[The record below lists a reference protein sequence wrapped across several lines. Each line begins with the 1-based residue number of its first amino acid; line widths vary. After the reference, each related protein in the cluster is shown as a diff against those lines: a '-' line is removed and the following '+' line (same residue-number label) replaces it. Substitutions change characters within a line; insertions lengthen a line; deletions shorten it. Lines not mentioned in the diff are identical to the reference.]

1 MTTRTLPD
9 PRVQPTLTIP
19 EAGHIAYGLQRGA
32 SYGAASRGDLPTVRV
47 GRRLL
52 VPTAALY
59 ERLGL
64 PLPSA
69 VPAA

>member
-19 EAGHIAYGLQRGA
+19 EAGHIAYGIARGA
-32 SYGAASRGDLPTVRV
+32 AYAAAQRGDLPTVRI
-47 GRRLL
+47 GKRLL

-64 PLPSA
+64 PLPGS